1 MTHITITLPKHGG
14 LFGTFKSYAEL
25 GLIKNIQQHDKTRIE
40 RVGDAILWTVEDLPR
55 EIYKAVANPK
65 VITVALTAMGL
76 YSNSLAFYAS
86 ETIATTKWVFEV
98 LPLPG
103 LELLRFGSYLFVCA
117 LIIGAG
123 LRAYGRF
130 SNEALMAT
138 FEQNPQIV
146 GQPTTQIAAPGKK

>member
-1 MTHITITLPKHGG
+1 MAHNVTLPRNSG

-25 GLIKNIQQHDKTRIE
+25 GLKKNIQQHDSNLIE
-40 RVGDAILWTVEDLPR
+40 RAGNAILWTVEDLPR

-86 ETIATTKWVFEV
+86 ETIALTKWAFEV

-103 LELLRFGSYLFVCA
+103 LELLRFGSYLFICA

-123 LRAYGRF
+123 MRAYGRF
-130 SNEALMAT
+130 SNETLMAT
-138 FEQNPQIV
+138 FEGKN
-146 GQPTTQIAAPGKK
+146 QPVAQSMTQTPASGKR